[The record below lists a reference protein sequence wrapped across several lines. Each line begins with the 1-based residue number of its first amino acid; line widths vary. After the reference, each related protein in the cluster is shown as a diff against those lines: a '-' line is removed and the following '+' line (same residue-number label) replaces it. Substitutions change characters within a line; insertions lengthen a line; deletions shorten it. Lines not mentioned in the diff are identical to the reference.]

1 MPKLREGLATDNA
14 RKIWSAALGQLQL
27 EIPRPN
33 YETWLKP
40 TSPVSLVDDILTIS
54 TPSPFAAEM
63 LEKRLSG
70 TILRTV
76 SRVAERK
83 LRVEFK
89 VQGSTLTQRT
99 ESPVNESEEKT
110 DSEPTQGSGKLDYAK
125 SYPLKTSF
133 NFDTFIVGPANR
145 LAQAAA
151 TKVAESPGSAY
162 NPLYI
167 YSEVGL
173 GKTHLLHAVGHILIK
188 RGLKVL
194 YVSRTGF

>member
-63 LEKRLSG
+63 LEKRLLG

-76 SRVAERK
+76 SRVAER
-83 LRVEFK
+83 
-89 VQGSTLTQRT
+89 
-99 ESPVNESEEKT
+99 
-110 DSEPTQGSGKLDYAK
+110 
-125 SYPLKTSF
+125 
-133 NFDTFIVGPANR
+133 R
-145 LAQAAA
+145 L
-151 TKVAESPGSAY
+151 
-162 NPLYI
+162 
-167 YSEVGL
+167 
-173 GKTHLLHAVGHILIK
+173 
-188 RGLKVL
+188 
-194 YVSRTGF
+194 